1 MTWKELGLKAELIS
15 ALEAQNIQ
23 TPTEI
28 QAKSLP
34 ILLNKKTDFI
44 GQAQTGTGKTIA
56 FALPI
61 LSKVDA
67 SNNSVQALILA
78 PTRELCVQ
86 IHKQIFKLTKHT
98 KGIFSVAVYGG
109 ENMDRQISL
118 LSKPTQIVVATPGR
132 LLDLLD
138 KKALTLDELETLV
151 VDEADE
157 MITMGFKNE
166 LDEILK
172 FTNEKAFTWLFSAT
186 MGDEVNRLINTY
198 LSKELIKVEIEA
210 KQRINKNIEH
220 QYYVCPDE
228 DKPYFLSLFLKTQPK
243 QIGIIFCKTKA
254 GVDKLTKMLKE
265 ENYAAEALHGD
276 LNQTERDKV
285 MRAFRKR
292 NLRLLV
298 ATDISARG
306 IDVED
311 IAFVVHYELPE
322 RLDNYTHRSGRT
334 ARAGKRGISLSF
346 VKSRERKYIRM
357 IEDMLQIRFIKL

>member
-1 MTWKELGLKAELIS
+1 MTWKELGLKQEFIT
-15 ALEAQNIQ
+15 ALEEQNIHE
-23 TPTEI
+23 PTEI

-34 ILLNKKTDFI
+34 ILLHKKTDFI

-56 FALPI
+56 FSLPI
-61 LSKVDA
+61 LHKIDA
-67 SNNSVQALILA
+67 NNNQVQALILA

-86 IHKQIFKLTKHT
+86 IHKQIFKLTKFS
-98 KGIFSVAVYGG
+98 KGVFSVAVYGG

-132 LLDLLD
+132 LLDLLE
-138 KKALTLDELETLV
+138 KNALTLNGLETLV

-186 MGDEVNRLINTY
+186 MGTEVNRLVNTY
-198 LSKELIKVEIEA
+198 LSTELIKVEIES

-220 QYYVCPDE
+220 QYYVCQDE

-243 QIGIIFCKTKA
+243 QIGIIFCRTKA
-254 GVDKLTKMLKE
+254 GVDRLTKMLKE
-265 ENYAAEALHGD
+265 ENYSAEALHGD
-276 LNQTERDKV
+276 LNQSERDKV

-292 NLRLLV
+292 NIRLLV

-311 IAFVVHYELPE
+311 IGFVVHYELPE
-322 RLDNYTHRSGRT
+322 RLENYTHRSGRT

-346 VKSRERKYIRM
+346 VKSKELRHIRT
-357 IEDMLQIRFIKL
+357 IEEMLQIRFIKL